1 MAASMPR
8 IPDLAAAFAA
18 LLAAADSPRSN
29 VAMKDD
35 ARASHCTR
43 SPPLR
48 SRTRYS

>member
-1 MAASMPR
+1 MPLVSMGVWG
-8 IPDLAAAFAA
+8 FAA
-18 LLAAADSPRSN
+18 LLAAAGSVRSR